1 VADSENGL
9 GEAFE
14 EARGRDDPAQLVKP
28 ETKTPNHIKP
38 MNRKDTNRREALL
51 RVKQFGIDHPMTPAN
66 AGVTALQT
74 SIAAV
79 LTQIDT
85 HSGDQDTGRGL
96 ASGGVREC
104 QRIAKD
110 LRALMRRIS
119 DIGKTLEPD
128 AFPGIAQ
135 QLRMPGNSYQ
145 VLETRARAF
154 LEVVMPVKT
163 AFVDRMMPATFDEDL
178 QDLVD
183 EFAEARQRK
192 HTGQAEQVGGTAGVG
207 DAVRRGMRLARQL
220 DAILKVAYANNPS
233 LLAAWKSALK
243 VKRDPVT
250 EAETPT
256 APAPPAPTA

>member
-1 VADSENGL
+1 LE
-9 GEAFE
+9 EAFE
-14 EARGRDDPAQLVKP
+14 EARDRQDPAQLVKP

-38 MNRKDTNRREALL
+38 MNRRDTNRREALL
-51 RVKQFGIDHPMTPAN
+51 RVKQFGIDHPLTPAN
-66 AGVTALQT
+66 AGVTALLA

-79 LTQIDT
+79 ITQVDT

-96 ASGGVREC
+96 ASGGVRDC

-119 DIGKTLEPD
+119 DIGKTLDPD

-154 LEVVMPVKT
+154 LEVVTPIKA
-163 AFVDRMMPATFDEDL
+163 AFIDRMMPATFDEDL
-178 QDLVD
+178 KDLID
-183 EFAEARQRK
+183 EFAAARERK
-192 HTGQAEQVGGTAGVG
+192 HMGQAEQVGGTAGVG

-220 DAILKVAYANNPS
+220 DAILKVAYANNAS
-233 LLAAWKSALK
+233 LLAAWKSAIK
-243 VKRDPVT
+243 VKRDPVS
-250 EAETPT
+250 EAGTPT
-256 APAPPAPTA
+256 VPAPAGALAPAPAA